1 MGSALCHTISFSTAA
16 VILAH
21 LITSY
26 SLNLWD
32 LSSKCALLK
41 YFIFLSFFSYIW
53 LFYLSGINDLA
64 GFTLSEFVTERPH
77 CCLFMTVSYLI
88 PLQWFDRSAHDTFSV
103 LITHFFSQSNDM
115 LPPLYVVYCWNI
127 VRTTCYQDLPL
138 VTCLVNSWRR
148 FFITRGCSSLWWKRK
163 RLHII
168 RRHIPVKLSI
178 TSFNLFQFIT
188 VDGCKTNRKKL
199 KQMSNNP
206 ILLFLLPSM
215 SQYLGLWLLWYVCGA
230 SIGV

>member
-1 MGSALCHTISFSTAA
+1 MPHNQLLHCSCNIGTSDHLLFTKSLRSEFQVCFVKVLYLLEFLQLHLIVLLIWNKWFGWLHTIW
-16 VILAH
+16 ICNRK
-21 LITSY
+21 TS
-26 SLNLWD
+26 L
-32 LSSKCALLK
+32 
-41 YFIFLSFFSYIW
+41 LSFHDCILPHPSPMIW
-53 LFYLSGINDLA
+53 LLCSWHLF
-64 GFTLSEFVTERPH
+64 
-77 CCLFMTVSYLI
+77 CLDY
-88 PLQWFDRSAHDTFSV
+88 PL
-103 LITHFFSQSNDM
+103 FSQSNDM

-188 VDGCKTNRKKL
+188 VDGCKTNRKKIETNV
-199 KQMSNNP
+199 K
-206 ILLFLLPSM
+206 
-215 SQYLGLWLLWYVCGA
+215 
-230 SIGV
+230 